1 MKIYID
7 ESGDLGKGSNYF
19 IIAAIVEENPKT
31 FDKIIKK
38 TYKQNRNKLD
48 KINEIKGTKT
58 PPKVKKYIL
67 NRLNKEKSQVYGI
80 IFNKKNRFNFNQCT
94 NNELYDLLACELA
107 KLIEITKHTI
117 IYIDKSKNKK
127 EEINKFN
134 YSFLKNLGN
143 NKEFKIEIKH
153 KNSLNYKGLQIA
165 DLISWSI
172 YQSIENNNSEYI
184 ELINNKIIKE
194 VFKN

>member
-58 PPKVKKYIL
+58 KRRKY
-67 NRLNKEKSQVYGI
+67 
-80 IFNKKNRFNFNQCT
+80 F
-94 NNELYDLLACELA
+94 
-107 KLIEITKHTI
+107 
-117 IYIDKSKNKK
+117 
-127 EEINKFN
+127 
-134 YSFLKNLGN
+134 
-143 NKEFKIEIKH
+143 
-153 KNSLNYKGLQIA
+153 
-165 DLISWSI
+165 
-172 YQSIENNNSEYI
+172 
-184 ELINNKIIKE
+184 
-194 VFKN
+194 